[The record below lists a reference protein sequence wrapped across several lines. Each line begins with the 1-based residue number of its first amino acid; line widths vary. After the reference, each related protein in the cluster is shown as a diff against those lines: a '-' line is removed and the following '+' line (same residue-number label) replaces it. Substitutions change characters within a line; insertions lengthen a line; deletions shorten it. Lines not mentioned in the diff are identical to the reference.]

1 MKEFIDSINWLEVW
15 DFSKQFILPNLGWFI
30 FWIILFIVLGIILG
44 IIFNVFLYRR
54 KFFYR
59 DKKYYNWIAKLWIP
73 YFLIVILYF
82 MTMIGFFYGTH
93 SILRSENKNIA
104 AKIYSNTFGTTFSS
118 EKEKK
123 EFLHALQIFSNSSED
138 ASKSLTKAFGA
149 YIQQNN
155 SGLSTLDNFKNSS
168 TSYLLQKYESDVYSA
183 CLYGLMKAV
192 DKKADMRNVKDIDY
206 AEFKSTLAK
215 LDQIEPQKIELSLQS
230 EMGRKVQS
238 FQNFVFYGILKHELL
253 FFLFFLLIP
262 FVELLIYI
270 KFVKTPATAQN
281 TDASNI

>member
-1 MKEFIDSINWLEVW
+1 MKEYIDNINWSEVW
-15 DFSKQFILPNLGWFI
+15 EFSKQFILPNIGWFI
-30 FWIILFIVLGIILG
+30 LWIVLFIVLGIILG
-44 IIFNVFLYRR
+44 ILFNVFLYR
-54 KFFYR
+54 KNFFYR
-59 DKKYYNWIAKLWIP
+59 DKKYYNWFAKLWIP

-82 MTMIGFFYGTH
+82 MTMIGLFYGTH

-123 EFLHALQIFSNSSED
+123 DFLHALQLLSNSSED
-138 ASKSLTKAFGA
+138 ASKTLTKAFA
-149 YIQQNN
+149 SYIKQNN

-168 TSYLLQKYESDVYSA
+168 TSYLLEKYESDVYSA
-183 CLYGLMKAV
+183 CVYGFMKAV
-192 DKKADMRNVKDIDY
+192 DKKADMKNVKDINY
-206 AEFKSTLAK
+206 ADFKATLAK

-230 EMGRKVQS
+230 EMGRKLQS
-238 FQNFVFYGILKHELL
+238 VQNFVFYGILKHELI

-270 KFVKTPATAQN
+270 KFVKAPKTTQN
-281 TDASNI
+281 TVAV